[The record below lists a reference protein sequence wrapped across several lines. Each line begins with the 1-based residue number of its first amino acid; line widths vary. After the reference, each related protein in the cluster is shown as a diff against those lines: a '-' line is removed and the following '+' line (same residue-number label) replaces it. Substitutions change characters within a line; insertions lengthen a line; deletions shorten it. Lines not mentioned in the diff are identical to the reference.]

1 MTILA
6 RQRLATW
13 GVALALLPL
22 AACNADRSNAFNATV
37 PTPAAAAATMGV
49 QDTKFINAAGPS
61 DQFELQTSQI
71 ALERS
76 RRADVR
82 AYAQMMIDQHTASA
96 QQLTLLAGAKGA
108 TVSQGLDPTQERLLA
123 AVRSAGPS
131 GFDRTYLNGQVLG
144 HTATVMTYNDEIS
157 GGVDPDTKALAQQT
171 LPMIQQH
178 LQEARRLQGRR

>member
-1 MTILA
+1 MTHIIRSGFIL
-6 RQRLATW
+6 T
-13 GVALALLPL
+13 LLPL

-61 DQFELQTSQI
+61 DAFEVQTSQV

-82 AYAQMMIDQHTASA
+82 AYAQMMIDHHTASTGA
-96 QQLTLLAGAKGA
+96 LTQLAGAKGA
-108 TVSQGLDPTQERLLA
+108 TLSQGLDPTQERLLA
-123 AVRSAGPS
+123 DARSARSS
-131 GFDRTYLNGQVLG
+131 GFDRTYLAGQVQG
-144 HTATVMTYNDEIS
+144 HTATIMAYNDEIGS
-157 GGVDPDTKALAQQT
+157 GGDADTKAMAQRD

-178 LQEARRLQGRR
+178 LQEARRLQGRQ

>member
-61 DQFELQTSQI
+61 DQFELQTSQV

-108 TVSQGLDPTQERLLA
+108 TGSAIEFWPC
-123 AVRSAGPS
+123 SAGGFWPTPRPSNLGCPRLCRGAQSGLERQSGFVRAAPS
-131 GFDRTYLNGQVLG
+131 G
-144 HTATVMTYNDEIS
+144 A
-157 GGVDPDTKALAQQT
+157 
-171 LPMIQQH
+171 
-178 LQEARRLQGRR
+178 